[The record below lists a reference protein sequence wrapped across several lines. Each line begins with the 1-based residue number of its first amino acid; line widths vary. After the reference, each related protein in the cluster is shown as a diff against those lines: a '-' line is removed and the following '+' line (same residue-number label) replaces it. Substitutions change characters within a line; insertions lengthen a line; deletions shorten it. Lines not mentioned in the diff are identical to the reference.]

1 MIGRETCVMRDLY
14 LQLGGLIILVF
25 IGLGGAVLTAGC
37 TEQASTPQENPFPGT
52 WVYQGNIGSYNAT
65 ILFTFYE
72 NMTGRYDMLVPDT
85 DPPFVSSMEFPWES
99 EGDRLFIGSSS
110 EKQHLDVRHHPDRD
124 RIVVLADDTSG
135 IFVGEEFVTGP
146 FQWEFFRGIK
156 NGEIQN

>member
-1 MIGRETCVMRDLY
+1 MRDPY
-14 LQLGGLIILVF
+14 LQLGGLLIIFL
-25 IGLGGAVLTAGC
+25 IGIGGAVLTAGC
-37 TEQASTPQENPFPGT
+37 TEKATKPQENPFPGT
-52 WVYQGNIGSYNAT
+52 WVYQGNVGTYNAT

-110 EKQHLDVRHHPDRD
+110 EKQHLDVRYHSDQDRM
-124 RIVVLADDTSG
+124 VVLADDTSG

-156 NGEIQN
+156 NDKIQD